1 MSSRRQPLKQPRDY
15 LLSRG
20 EWPSGPFEADAPVEL
35 EFYVGI
41 VGRLIQVC
49 GDKKENEGKEV
60 PDIARD
66 AKLSNQTVYNILQGK
81 SWCELLTI
89 YRLEKALNAQ
99 LWHHKHVTGP

>member
-20 EWPSGPFEADAPVEL
+20 EWPSGPFEADAPVEF

-66 AKLSNQTVYNILQGK
+66 AKLSNQTVYNILRLSTSGAE
-81 SWCELLTI
+81 SRSCTI
-89 YRLEKALNAQ
+89 EM
-99 LWHHKHVTGP
+99 P